1 MSGLVSKP
9 FLAASVLVPAIVYLG
24 YLWIRH
30 REEDKE
36 EGGDQGVSL
45 EEELQQVQEKLNSY
59 KRSRLD
65 TLEEEPV
72 QAAALKD
79 IVPSECQFELS
90 EVETE
95 TEQLVADTKDQSS
108 FLQADSE
115 DKTDGEKVKEE
126 RTKLAVKPVVFACSD
141 IRYRNIVTEEKVI
154 LSEADIVESDAVADI
169 VEEVTVTDIHEE
181 ETATP
186 VIETEVSHEMTGKES
201 ECVVVSSEMKVPDVL
216 SALKDPL
223 CSPPSPHSYTSSPVK
238 SEVSEEGENK
248 SSSCE
253 WSDLIEQDEREQQV
267 TNFHLDS
274 AVLTSKL
281 SGLELGGVEV
291 PRRGHDSG
299 VVSPSEDEAIGE
311 RQEVV
316 VKRRSQSGEDAGI
329 GSETGDVY
337 SDPGCPTVDP
347 KLEENQLLA
356 YHFHIPDYLCG
367 KLIGHQGNFI
377 NKLKEECRCNVL
389 LKEQVVGK
397 KSKKKPPRRKKDQ
410 AYGEGTMKLCCLEG
424 TRANIDKCLDMIK
437 DKFINNP
444 EVTFEQTNAGE
455 GKSTM
460 NLNGGSVSLNL
471 AEGIMHDVFVSSII
485 SGGHVFLQQPCHP
498 TFFALERLDSCM
510 TKTYSQ
516 FTCPAVPLP
525 VAVNSVC
532 VAPCQ
537 GGWYRCQVVAFD
549 QETSMCDIKY
559 LDYGGYHSISATELR
574 QIRTDFL
581 SLPFQGLECYLAN
594 ISPNDEENL
603 SAFVLEE
610 LVGARVVQAR
620 MIGTNEQGVPMVHL
634 YRANNGQTTMVNREL
649 VDRNCAQWLETTIV
663 QLDSPL
669 DHPSQY

>member
-9 FLAASVLVPAIVYLG
+9 ILAASVLVPAIIYLG

-36 EGGDQGVSL
+36 EGGDQEVSL
-45 EEELQQVQEKLNSY
+45 EEELQQVQEKLNNY

-72 QAAALKD
+72 QAAAVKD
-79 IVPSECQFELS
+79 IILSECQFELS
-90 EVETE
+90 EGETE
-95 TEQLVADTKDQSS
+95 TEQLVADIKDNSDS
-108 FLQADSE
+108 IQADSE
-115 DKTDGEKVKEE
+115 DETDGEKVEEE
-126 RTKLAVKPVVFACSD
+126 RTTKQVVEPVFACSD
-141 IRYRNIVTEEKVI
+141 IRYRNIVTEEQVI
-154 LSEADIVESDAVADI
+154 VSEADINSDKVVDI
-169 VEEVTVTDIHEE
+169 VEEVTVTDILEE
-181 ETATP
+181 VTATP
-186 VIETEVSHEMTGKES
+186 AIDTKVSPNMTGKES
-201 ECVVVSSEMKVPDVL
+201 ECVVTSSEEMKIPDVR
-216 SALKDPL
+216 SALKDPI

-267 TNFHLDS
+267 NNFHLDS

-281 SGLELGGVEV
+281 SGLELGGGVV
-291 PRRGHDSG
+291 PSRGHDSG
-299 VVSPSEDEAIGE
+299 VVSPSEDEVVGE

-316 VKRRSQSGEDAGI
+316 IKRRSQSGEDAGI

-337 SDPGCPTVDP
+337 SDPGCHTVDP

-377 NKLKEECRCNVL
+377 NKLKEECRCNVV

-410 AYGEGTMKLCCLEG
+410 AYGEGTIKLCCLEG
-424 TRANIDKCLDMIK
+424 TRANIDKCLDLIK

-444 EVTFEQTNAGE
+444 EVTFEQVNTGE
-455 GKSTM
+455 GKGTM

-549 QETSMCDIKY
+549 QETAMCDIKY
-559 LDYGGYHSISATELR
+559 LDYGGYHSVSATELR